1 MPGANRASSERSER
15 SQAALRLAVPNA
27 ETCAFQA
34 RRAADRAESLADETI
49 DICVE
54 VGMAAAEMLA
64 AVFAA
69 RHARKSADV
78 AEQAADTALS
88 VRAYRPYETA
98 LTAYREALRHEQS
111 AALALRRL
119 RDRLP
124 HLRHMA
130 RDGQQDAEAEVEV
143 IGSHPPFRLVRK
155 VNHAAAA
162 PPRDG
167 DQE

>member
-1 MPGANRASSERSER
+1 MPANLEADKPAGMR
-15 SQAALRLAVPNA
+15 QQRLAVPNA

-34 RRAADRAESLADETI
+34 RRAAGRAELLADETI

-54 VGMAAAEMLA
+54 AGTAAAEMLA

-69 RHARKSADV
+69 RHARKSAEV
-78 AEQAADTALS
+78 AERAADSSLS

-119 RDRLP
+119 KDRLP
-124 HLRHMA
+124 HLRDLGSYA
-130 RDGQQDAEAEVEV
+130 SPTDETEVTV
-143 IGSHPPFRLVRK
+143 VGTHPPFRLVRTSAST
-155 VNHAAAA
+155 HAA
-162 PPRDG
+162 PPPDG
-167 DQE
+167 EQE